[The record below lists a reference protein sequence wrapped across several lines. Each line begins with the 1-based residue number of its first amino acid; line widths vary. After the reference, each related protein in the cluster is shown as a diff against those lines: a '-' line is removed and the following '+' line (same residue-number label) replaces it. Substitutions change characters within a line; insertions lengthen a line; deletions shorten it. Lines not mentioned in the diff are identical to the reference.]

1 MYSGLDVTF
10 DALGTSSTGG
20 SPSHWLEEGKSSR
33 DGRLLTGPVGK
44 SQPSGSL
51 KKLLP
56 NFMQDHVMSIRTLTL
71 TNACTPSLFAISH
84 VVS

>member
-56 NFMQDHVMSIRTLTL
+56 NFYARSRDVNSNFDPT
-71 TNACTPSLFAISH
+71 SLHAFAISH